1 VEAHDVGRVRGE
13 HEYLGLARRG
23 GVPVREELERDRL
36 RGPPVPR
43 LVHGAAVAVAE
54 NGEPLVVREAG
65 VGRGGGRRGGGLRLR
80 RQAQGEV
87 VEREGEVR
95 QLAALADE
103 SHWLVGLL
111 RQLWGEEEELPRELR

>member
-1 VEAHDVGRVRGE
+1 M
-13 HEYLGLARRG
+13 
-23 GVPVREELERDRL
+23 
-36 RGPPVPR
+36 
-43 LVHGAAVAVAE
+43 
-54 NGEPLVVREAG
+54 
-65 VGRGGGRRGGGLRLR
+65 LRLR

-103 SHWLVGLL
+103 NHWLVGLL

>member
-1 VEAHDVGRVRGE
+1 M
-13 HEYLGLARRG
+13 
-23 GVPVREELERDRL
+23 
-36 RGPPVPR
+36 
-43 LVHGAAVAVAE
+43 AE
-54 NGEPLVVREAG
+54 NGEPLIAREPG
-65 VGRGGGRRGGGLRLR
+65 IGRGGGGGRRGGGLRLR

-103 SHWLVGLL
+103 NHWLVGLL